1 MFHNIPRAIL
11 ERMHYLESIDQR
23 DREDGTPHIRRL
35 RQVPPETGK
44 FIALLASSAPA
55 GTYLEIGTSAGYS
68 ALWLALA
75 CQELGRKLVT
85 FEVNPEKAELA
96 METFRMTAVE
106 AVVELVKGDARAYL
120 EAYKNISFC
129 FLDAERE
136 IYSDCYE
143 IVVPHMITGG
153 LLIADNA
160 ISHREAMQP
169 MLDRA
174 LADVRVDALVV
185 PIGTGDLVCRKL

>member
-1 MFHNIPRAIL
+1 VFHNIPRAIQ
-11 ERMHYLESIDQR
+11 ERMYYLECIDKR

-44 FIALLASSAPA
+44 FIALLASSAPD

-68 ALWLALA
+68 ALWLSLA
-75 CQELGRKLVT
+75 CRELGRKLVT

-96 METFRMTAVE
+96 RETFRMTAVE
-106 AVVELVKGDARAYL
+106 AVVELIKGDARAFL
-120 EAYKNISFC
+120 EVYKNVSFC
-129 FLDAERE
+129 FLDTERE
-136 IYSDCYE
+136 IYRECYE
-143 IVVPHMITGG
+143 KVVPQMIKGG

>member
-1 MFHNIPRAIL
+1 
-11 ERMHYLESIDQR
+11 MHYLECIDKR

-44 FIALLASSAPA
+44 FIALLASSAPD

-68 ALWLALA
+68 ALWLSLA
-75 CQELGRKLVT
+75 CRELGRKLVT

-96 METFRMTAVE
+96 RETFRMTAVE
-106 AVVELVKGDARAYL
+106 AVVELIKGDARAFL
-120 EAYKNISFC
+120 EVYKNVSFC
-129 FLDAERE
+129 FLDTERE
-136 IYSDCYE
+136 IYRECYE
-143 IVVPHMITGG
+143 KVVPQMIKGG